1 MTDVPTLTS
10 ATEANYPT
18 WNPLWQGRTNVPTN
32 GNLDYPASSV
42 GIGTMA
48 LSGSSYWEITST
60 GGTSTVALYSTAVST
75 SQTVTTGLTYGFRFN
90 ATTGAFDY
98 TTNGSSFT
106 SIATGLTS
114 GPYFFYVS
122 TAASTTASLNAGQRP
137 FTYTPP
143 SGFVALNTYNLT
155 TPTIPNGAVY
165 MAATT
170 YTGTGA
176 TLTIANTINTTS
188 FQPDFVWVKGRSGAT
203 DHALYDV
210 VRGATKDMVSNTT
223 AAETTQTT
231 GLTAFGST
239 GFTIGTLAK
248 MNTNAATYV
257 AWQWKAGGTAVTN
270 NVGSVTSTVSANTTA
285 GFSAATY
292 TAPSGTFTFGHGLN
306 VTPGFV
312 IIKRKESTGNWQV
325 WTNALTAKQ
334 SVYLNATNGA
344 DTVGVDWLVVSSTT
358 VQIVTGQ
365 FTPVGDFLAYCFA
378 AIAGYS
384 AIGSYTGNGSA
395 DGPFVFLGF
404 RPRYVLIKR
413 TDSTGDWFV
422 FDTSRDTYNVATKD
436 LSPNSS
442 TSEGTGDQLDILS
455 NGFKL
460 RTTTVSRN
468 ASGGT
473 YIYAC
478 FAENPFKYS
487 LAR

>member
-1 MTDVPTLTS
+1 
-10 ATEANYPT
+10 
-18 WNPLWQGRTNVPTN
+18 
-32 GNLDYPASSV
+32 
-42 GIGTMA
+42 
-48 LSGSSYWEITST
+48 
-60 GGTSTVALYSTAVST
+60 
-75 SQTVTTGLTYGFRFN
+75 
-90 ATTGAFDY
+90 
-98 TTNGSSFT
+98 
-106 SIATGLTS
+106 
-114 GPYFFYVS
+114 
-122 TAASTTASLNAGQRP
+122 
-137 FTYTPP
+137 
-143 SGFVALNTYNLT
+143 
-155 TPTIPNGAVY
+155 
-165 MAATT
+165 
-170 YTGTGA
+170 
-176 TLTIANTINTTS
+176 LTIANTINTTS

-395 DGPFVFLGF
+395 DGPFVYLGF
-404 RPRYVLIKR
+404 RPRWVMIKR
-413 TDSTGDWFV
+413 TDSTSDWYMW
-422 FDTSRDTYNVATKD
+422 DTSRDTYNVVTAT
-436 LSPNSS
+436 LLANTAGAE
-442 TSEGTGDQLDILS
+442 TSATSIDDLS
-455 NGFKL
+455 NGFKC
-460 RTTTVSRN
+460 RSATVVNVS
-468 ASGGT
+468 SGT
-473 YIYAC
+473 YIYAA